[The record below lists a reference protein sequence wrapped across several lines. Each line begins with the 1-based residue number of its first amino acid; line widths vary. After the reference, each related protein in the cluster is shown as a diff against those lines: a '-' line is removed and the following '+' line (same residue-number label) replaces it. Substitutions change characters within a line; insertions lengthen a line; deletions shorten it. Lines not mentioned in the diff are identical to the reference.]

1 MAKYRKRLGRYEPWH
16 FFPGCPDWPVYGYIE
31 QDEIPQEELCHK
43 CIDASAESDPEATRA
58 PRTRLARVP
67 PVRVLFRKERH
78 GDPWPPFPR
87 ASCGR
92 DVITSSVPSFR
103 PSGRCATNAGYG
115 CFRGIESTT

>member
-78 GDPWPPFPR
+78 GDTWHTFPTCLMWPRRDYVER
-87 ASCGR
+87 AELP
-92 DVITSSVPSFR
+92 SVGALCNECRVRLFQ
-103 PSGRCATNAGYG
+103 GN
-115 CFRGIESTT
+115 